1 VILRGRDRII
11 DAVLAAEAEVPL
23 PEVASEVPLA
33 AAAAAVVAEAA
44 SEMPLAAEVASEV
57 PFSEVEEVV
66 ASTSPPD

>member
-11 DAVLAAEAEVPL
+11 DAVLAAETEVPL

-33 AAAAAVVAEAA
+33 AAAAE
-44 SEMPLAAEVASEV
+44 AEVASEV
-57 PFSEVEEVV
+57 PFSEVEEEV